1 MNRLRQLA
9 THPLVVLPAVFIVM
23 PYLMSAAGS
32 TVSLATL
39 VVIYTL
45 YGIAYNL
52 LLGYTGMVSFGSS
65 VFFGMGSYAS
75 ALFAIHVVQN
85 VALGLIVS
93 TAFGAA
99 LGLVLGLLI
108 LRRRGLYFALLTL
121 AFTQLFYEIC
131 FRWTSLTGGE
141 NGLQGVQRPGLESA
155 ADYYIFCAV
164 LTLIAAWLLFRVVHS
179 PFGRVLQAIRD
190 NEKRIQYL
198 GYNPRGY
205 RLAAL
210 VLHGAFIGLGGGLLS
225 FLIQG
230 VYADNMNWQHAG
242 DPVMMTLL
250 GGIHHFLGPLWGAI
264 IYINLSDQLSS
275 ITEHWWLMFGALIIA
290 VVLLSPEGLSGVYA
304 RLRGN
309 DRWGLTRTP
318 LPPRPTN
325 LPDLFSDHDAPSAQV
340 VLEVRGL
347 CKRFGR
353 VITADDISLSVQPGS
368 IHSLIGPN
376 GAGKT
381 TFFNMLTGLIP
392 RDSGQILFKGKD
404 ISALAVHERV
414 RLGMSR
420 SFQIVSLPGNLT
432 VFEAVRVA
440 VQARS
445 SRRPSL
451 WIEAYSL
458 KDVADRAWAL
468 LYAVGLEDKADEI
481 TLNLPHGEQRLLD
494 IAVTMATGSEL
505 LLLDEPL
512 AGLADAERE
521 RISVLIRR
529 LAGRHTIL
537 LIEHDIDRVISLS
550 HRITVLHQ
558 GRVIADGEPQ
568 AVVHNPLVVEAYLG
582 ETVEEGNKVVAAPAQ
597 TPWRAA
603 TAKSVKASEPILQLR
618 NVASGYAGSR
628 VLDDL
633 TLKVM
638 EGEAI
643 ALLGRNGAGKTT
655 TLHTIMGQLPASAGH
670 ILFDGT
676 DIAGWPSNRVNRLG
690 LSIVPQGRR
699 IFPNLSVL
707 DNLLVARRPGGWG
720 LDRIFELFPKLE
732 ALRDSIGGNLSGGEL
747 QMLAIARALMAPA
760 RLILLDEP
768 FEGLAPSVVN
778 EVLDAVSQLREHT
791 SILIV
796 EQRVDLALRMVDR
809 AYIMVNGHI
818 AYEGAALELKENKE
832 LQVKL
837 LGV

>member
-1 MNRLRQLA
+1 MSRLRQTL
-9 THPLVVLPAVFIVM
+9 THPLVVLAVVFVVL
-23 PYLMSAAGS
+23 PTLMSMAGS
-32 TVSLATL
+32 TISLATQ

-45 YGIAYNL
+45 YGLAYNL

-65 VFFGMGSYAS
+65 VFFGMASYAS
-75 ALFAIHVVQN
+75 ALFAIHIVQN
-85 VALGLIVS
+85 VVLALIVG
-93 TAFGAA
+93 TVFAA
-99 LGLVLGLLI
+99 LLGLVLGLLI

-131 FRWTSLTGGE
+131 FRWTNLTGGE
-141 NGLQGVQRPGLESA
+141 NGLQGVDRPGLESA
-155 ADYYIFCAV
+155 SSYYIFCAV
-164 LTLIAAWLLFRVVHS
+164 LVLVCAWLLYRVAHS

-190 NEKRIQYL
+190 NEKRVQYL
-198 GYNPRGY
+198 GYNPWGY
-205 RLAAL
+205 RLSAL
-210 VLHGAFIGLGGGLLS
+210 VLHAAFIGLGGGLLS
-225 FLIQG
+225 FLIHG

-275 ITEHWWLMFGALIIA
+275 ITEHWWLFFGALIMA
-290 VVLLSPEGLSGVYA
+290 VVLLSPEGLCGIYA
-304 RLRGN
+304 RLRGSGH
-309 DRWGLTRTP
+309 WGLTRTP
-318 LPPRPTN
+318 LPPCPAT
-325 LPDLFSDHDAPSAQV
+325 LPDLFSGRAASTGEAVLQV
-340 VLEVRGL
+340 RNL

-353 VITADDISLSVQPGS
+353 VVTADDISLDIRSGS

-392 RDSGQILFKGKD
+392 NDSGQIQFKGQD
-404 ISALAVHERV
+404 ISKLAVHERV

-432 VFEAVRVA
+432 VFEAVRIA

-445 SRRPSL
+445 PARPSL
-451 WIEAYSL
+451 WRDAYSL
-458 KDVADRAWAL
+458 TDLADHAWAL
-468 LYAVGLEDKADEI
+468 LHAVGLEGRAGEI

-521 RISVLIRR
+521 RISSLIRR
-529 LAGRHTIL
+529 LAGLHTIL
-537 LIEHDIDRVISLS
+537 LIEHDIDRVVSLS
-550 HRITVLHQ
+550 DRITVLHQ
-558 GRVIADGEPQ
+558 GRVIADGSPQ
-568 AVVHNPLVVEAYLG
+568 AVVNNPQVVEAYLG
-582 ETVEEGNKVVAAPAQ
+582 EVVEEGKGVARPVIASRQVEPA
-597 TPWRAA
+597 
-603 TAKSVKASEPILQLR
+603 KAGRPILQLQD
-618 NVASGYAGSR
+618 VASGYVGSR
-628 VLDDL
+628 ILDGL
-633 TLKVM
+633 SLEVG
-638 EGEAI
+638 EGEAV
-643 ALLGRNGAGKTT
+643 ALLGRNGVGKTT

-670 ILFDGT
+670 IRFDGT
-676 DIAGWPSNRVNRLG
+676 DITGWTSNRVNRQG
-690 LSIVPQGRR
+690 LAIVPQGRR
-699 IFPNLSVL
+699 IFPNLNVV
-707 DNLLVARRPGGWG
+707 DNLLIARRPGGWE
-720 LDRIFELFPKLE
+720 LDQVFELFPKLG

-747 QMLAIARALMAPA
+747 QMLAIARALMAPT

-778 EVLDAVSQLREHT
+778 EVLEAVVHLRERT
-791 SILIV
+791 SILLV

-809 AYIMVNGHI
+809 AYIMVNGRI
-818 AYEGAALELKENKE
+818 AYEGAAADLKENKE
-832 LQVKL
+832 LQVKF